1 MLFRSGRVG
10 LRVFVEEG
18 GAPLP
23 LGGGGIDTLVAVGS
37 GGEGDVGL
45 RTNVGAPNDQPPLP
59 NPLPRGERG
68 LHIASAQVERGLP
81 NALPSGERGQTASLV
96 VRVTD
101 TGVGIAAD
109 ALPKLFS
116 EFYQVAATTAAPTSQ
131 GGGEGTGLGLALTKK
146 FVELH
151 GGTVEVTSVIGEGS
165 VFTLRFPAG
174 TVEATE
180 GTGGVA

>member
-1 MLFRSGRVG
+1 M
-10 LRVFVEEG
+10 EEG
-18 GAPLP
+18 GAPLA

-37 GGEGDVGL
+37 GGEGDGGGSAML
-45 RTNVGAPNDQPPLP
+45 GAPFDLTPLP
-59 NPLPRGERG
+59 SPLPQGERG
-68 LHIASAQVERGLP
+68 LS
-81 NALPSGERGQTASLV
+81 ASLV

-116 EFYQVAATTAAPTSQ
+116 EFYQVAATMAAPATQ
-131 GGGEGTGLGLALTKK
+131 AGGEGTGLGLALTKK

-174 TVEATE
+174 AAEATE